1 MTLNGFNGFLGQKTK
16 GVLAAAAILAAAGLL
31 SRMLGFGRNALLA
44 YFYGAG
50 DVLDAYFLAFRLP
63 DFFFNLL
70 FFGAFSAGF
79 VPVFIKL
86 KNQDSQ
92 KAWKL
97 ANDILNLTL
106 VVFIVFGAVFF
117 IAAPWV
123 LKLIAPGFEGE
134 KLKLAV
140 TLSRI
145 MFLQPIFLG
154 VSVIFSGILQ
164 STHRFLAYALAPIFY
179 NIGIIFGILVL
190 AQKFGPVGLAWGVVI
205 GALLHMLVQYP
216 AAKHSGFNYRP
227 VFSLKE
233 NSIKDI
239 FHIIVPRSLSL
250 ILAQLN
256 LVVMAAL
263 ASFLG
268 SGRVSVFSFAN
279 DLNGLMLGV
288 VAVPLGVAVF
298 PVFSRLASQ
307 NKIAELGEVFVKTL
321 RQLAFVMIPAAVL
334 FFVLRAQ
341 IVRLT
346 LGYGRFDWTDTVLT
360 IETLGFFLVG
370 LVFQGML
377 AVILR
382 GFFAL
387 EDAKM
392 PFLVLFFGV
401 LLSSAVALFLAPV
414 MDVSALGLAMAAAA
428 IFNTGVLFYIFKR
441 RIKLINIAALVQPLL
456 VFVLAAAAAGAAA
469 YAMLYFLDRFLDT
482 HKVLH
487 LIIQGGLAGFFGLAV
502 YLLVTGLFSIEE
514 VSQIL
519 RKIKLGKKIILPSL
533 DEETHQS

>member
-16 GVLAAAAILAAAGLL
+16 GVLAAAAMLAAAGLV
-31 SRMLGFGRNALLA
+31 SRLLGFLRNAFLA

-279 DLNGLMLGV
+279 DLNGLVLGV

-387 EDAKM
+387 EDAKI

-401 LLSSAVALFLAPV
+401 LLSVAVALFLAPV

-441 RIKLINIAALVQPLL
+441 RIKLVNIAALVKPLL
-456 VFVLAAAAAGAAA
+456 VFVVAAAAAGAAA

>member
-1 MTLNGFNGFLGQKTK
+1 MTLNGFNGFFGQKTK
-16 GVLAAAAILAAAGLL
+16 GVLAAAAILAVAGLL
-31 SRMLGFGRNALLA
+31 SRLLGFARNALLA

-50 DVLDAYFLAFRLP
+50 DILDAYFLAFRLP

-106 VVFIVFGAVFF
+106 VIFIVFGAVFF
-117 IAAPWV
+117 MAAPWV

-134 KLKLAV
+134 KMELAV

-154 VSVIFSGILQ
+154 VSVVFSGILQ

-179 NIGIIFGILVL
+179 NLGIIFGILVL
-190 AQKFGPVGLAWGVVI
+190 AQKFGPVGLAWGVVV
-205 GALLHMLVQYP
+205 GAGLHMLVQYP
-216 AAKHSGFNYRP
+216 AAKHSGFNYRA

-233 NSIKDI
+233 NSIRDI

-256 LVVMAAL
+256 LVVMAGL

-279 DLNGLMLGV
+279 DLNGLVLGV

-307 NKIAELGEVFVKTL
+307 NKITELGEMFIRTL

-334 FFVLRAQ
+334 FLVLRAQ

-360 IETLGFFLVG
+360 IETLGFFLIG

-387 EDAKM
+387 EDAQT
-392 PFLVLFFGV
+392 PFWVLLLGV
-401 LLSSAVALFLAPV
+401 LLSIAVALFLAPV
-414 MDVSALGLAMAAAA
+414 MDVAALGLAMAAAA
-428 IFNTGVLFYIFKR
+428 IFNTSVLFYIFKR
-441 RIKLINIAALVQPLL
+441 RIKLANITVLVRPLA
-456 VFVLAAAAAGAAA
+456 VFVFAAAAAGAVA

-487 LIIQGGLAGFFGLAV
+487 LIIQGGVAGFLGIV
-502 YLLVTGLFSIEE
+502 SYLLIAGLFNIDE

>member
-1 MTLNGFNGFLGQKTK
+1 MTFNGFNGFLGQKTK
-16 GVLAAAAILAAAGLL
+16 GVLAAAAILAVAGLL
-31 SRMLGFGRNALLA
+31 SRLLGFGRNALLA

-63 DFFFNLL
+63 DFFFNLF
-70 FFGAFSAGF
+70 FFGSFSAGF

-86 KNQDSQ
+86 KNHDPQ

-97 ANDILNLTL
+97 ANDVLNLTL
-106 VVFIVFGAVFF
+106 AVFVIFGAVFF
-117 IAAPWV
+117 VAAPGV

-154 VSVIFSGILQ
+154 ISVVFSGILQ
-164 STHRFLAYALAPIFY
+164 STRRFLAYALAPVFY
-179 NIGIIFGILVL
+179 NLGIIFGILVL
-190 AQKFGPVGLAWGVVI
+190 APRLGPAGLAWGVVA
-205 GALLHMLVQYP
+205 GALLHMLIQYP
-216 AAKHSGFNYRP
+216 AARHSGFSYKFF
-227 VFSLKE
+227 FSLKE

-256 LVVMAAL
+256 LVVMAGL

-268 SGRVSVFSFAN
+268 SGRVSVFNFAN
-279 DLNGLMLGV
+279 DLNGLVLGV

-298 PVFSRLASQ
+298 PVFSELAAQGKFQEMGETFIKILRRLM
-307 NKIAELGEVFVKTL
+307 
-321 RQLAFVMIPAAVL
+321 FVMMPAAVL
-334 FFVLRAQ
+334 FFILRAQ

-346 LGYGRFDWTDTVLT
+346 LGYGRFDWADTVLT
-360 IETLGFFLVG
+360 IETLGFFLIG
-370 LVFQGML
+370 LIFQGAL
-377 AVILR
+377 AIILR

-387 EDAKM
+387 EDART

-401 LLSSAVALFLAPV
+401 LLSLAAALFLAPV
-414 MDVSALGLAMAAAA
+414 MDVSALGLGMAAAA
-428 IFNTGVLFYIFKR
+428 IFNTLVLFFIFKR
-441 RIKLINIAALVQPLL
+441 RVKSVKISGLLKPMSVFALGSVM
-456 VFVLAAAAAGAAA
+456 AGLAA
-469 YAMLYFLDRFLDT
+469 YAALYYLDKFLDT

-487 LIIQGGLAGFFGLAV
+487 LIVQSGSAGVLGVAV
-502 YLLVTGLFSIEE
+502 YLAVVGLFNMEE
-514 VSQIL
+514 VNQIL
-519 RKIKLGKKIILPSL
+519 KKIKLGKGVILPSL

>member
-1 MTLNGFNGFLGQKTK
+1 MTLNGFNGFLNQKTK
-16 GVLAAAAILAAAGLL
+16 GILAAAGILALAGFL
-31 SRMLGFGRNALLA
+31 SRLLGFGRNALLA

-50 DVLDAYFLAFRLP
+50 DILDAYFLAFRLP

-86 KNQDSQ
+86 KNKDPE

-106 VVFIVFGAVFF
+106 ITFAVFGAVFF
-117 IAAPWV
+117 ALAPLV
-123 LKLIAPGFEGE
+123 LKIIAPGFEDE

-140 TLSRI
+140 SLSRI

-154 VSVIFSGILQ
+154 VSVVFSGILQ
-164 STHRFLAYALAPIFY
+164 STHRFLAYAMAPIFY
-179 NIGIIFGILVL
+179 NLGIIFGILVL
-190 AQKFGPVGLAWGVVI
+190 APRLGPAGLAWGVVV

-216 AAKHSGFNYRP
+216 AAKGSGFNYRP
-227 VFSLKE
+227 AFYLKG

-256 LVVMAAL
+256 LVVMAGV

-279 DLNGLMLGV
+279 DLNGLILGV
-288 VAVPLGVAVF
+288 VAVPPGVAVF
-298 PVFSRLASQ
+298 PVLADLASK
-307 NKIAELGEVFVKTL
+307 NKYEAAGEVMSKTL
-321 RQLAFVMIPAAVL
+321 RQLLFVVIPATVL
-334 FFVLRAQ
+334 FFILRAQ

-346 LGYGRFDWTDTVLT
+346 LGYGSFDWVDTVLT
-360 IETLGFFLVG
+360 IETLGFFLIG
-370 LVFQGML
+370 LVFQGVL
-377 AVILR
+377 AIVLR

-387 EDAKM
+387 EDAKT
-392 PFLVLFFGV
+392 PFWVLFLGV
-401 LLSSAVALFLAPV
+401 VLSVVLAFILAPV
-414 MDVSALGLAMAAAA
+414 LDVSALGLAVSAAA
-428 IFNTGVLFYIFKR
+428 IFNTVILFYILTR
-441 RIKLINIAALVQPLL
+441 RLKINNF
-456 VFVLAAAAAGAAA
+456 FVLARPVAIFAFSATVAGGVA
-469 YAMLYFLDRFLDT
+469 YAMLHFLDRFLDT
-482 HKVLH
+482 HRVLH
-487 LIIQGGLAGFFGLAV
+487 LIIQGGSAGFLGLAV
-502 YLLVTGLFSIEE
+502 YLVMAGLFKVEE
-514 VSQIL
+514 VSQII
-519 RKIKLGKKIILPSL
+519 KKFKLGRDIVLPSL